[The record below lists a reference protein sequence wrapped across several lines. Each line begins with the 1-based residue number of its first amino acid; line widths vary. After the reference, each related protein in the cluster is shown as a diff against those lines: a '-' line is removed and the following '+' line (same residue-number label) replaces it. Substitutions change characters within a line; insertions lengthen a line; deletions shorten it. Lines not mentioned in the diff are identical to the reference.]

1 MPTRSLTI
9 YNRGMSTTANTFSQT
24 RLIPQECE
32 ARLLG
37 DDEPAPFEIYN
48 PGGRAPF
55 VIVSDHAGRRVPRA
69 LGDLGLAAEHFDK
82 HIAYDIGTDMI
93 TRRLADRLDARAVIA
108 TYSRLVIDLN
118 RQPGDPG
125 SIPEV
130 SDGIRI
136 PANCDL
142 SDAQVACRIET
153 LHTPYHEAINR
164 EIASVWKRDGKPPA
178 LFSIHSFTPT
188 MNGQDRIWDIGVL
201 WNRDPRL
208 PLPLIEQLRHWDGL
222 HVGDNEPYSGQQ
234 LAYTIDMHGAAGGL
248 ANCAVE
254 IRQDHCATPEE
265 ASHWADILADAL
277 RHILTNADMHMVQTF

>member
-1 MPTRSLTI
+1 M
-9 YNRGMSTTANTFSQT
+9 NTTANTFSHAGEVP
-24 RLIPQECE
+24 LECE
-32 ARLLG
+32 VRLLG
-37 DDEPAPFEIYN
+37 EDELAPFEIYN

-55 VIVSDHAGRRVPRA
+55 VIVSDHANRRVPNA
-69 LGDLGLAAEHFDK
+69 LGNMGLMAEHFDQ

-93 TRRLADRLDARAVIA
+93 ARRLADRLDARAVIS

-125 SIPEV
+125 CIPEI
-130 SDGIRI
+130 SDGITI
-136 PANCDL
+136 PANCNL
-142 SDAQVACRIET
+142 SDEQTACRIET

-178 LFSIHSFTPT
+178 LFSMHSFTPS

-208 PLPLIEQLRHWDGL
+208 PLPLIEHLRQWDGL
-222 HVGDNEPYSGQQ
+222 HVGDNEPYSGRD

-248 ANCAVE
+248 PNCAVE

-277 RHILTNADMHMVQTF
+277 RPILAQEGLHEAQAY